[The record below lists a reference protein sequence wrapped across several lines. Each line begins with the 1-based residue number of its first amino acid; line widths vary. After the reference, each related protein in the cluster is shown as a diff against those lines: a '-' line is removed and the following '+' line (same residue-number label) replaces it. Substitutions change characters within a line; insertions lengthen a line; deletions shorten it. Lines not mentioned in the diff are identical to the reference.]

1 MTIGELIIE
10 YGKSDTPYM
19 GNLVNHLP
27 MGQMALYRLSGNLNL
42 VKDYSDYFKEKF
54 QINQIQENGHKP
66 DSLESCLGKRE
77 LYESCLV
84 LVRERIKQEG
94 RDKLVREVLNQYPLG
109 MSSGLFHV
117 LIRLAYAVEGAELE
131 EELEEEVAR
140 ALAYYVTAYREAGVL
155 TRRIP
160 IPETFSEMNTLVSHK
175 KIIKLLEAQPSTGRQ
190 MKALY
195 ENKTFMEMGFVME
208 GSEEE
213 KIKGLISLL
222 LPVFDLSS
230 SIVVLHCITG
240 LHALVNLKKYFN
252 DFENAFDI
260 YTTCCLAHLLTV
272 EDLIY
277 REPDE
282 ESIALNWNE
291 IILQCLSSRDVHTI
305 KFTYSCHELYQRYG
319 IEGLK
324 RSAHERF
331 QAKS

>member
-10 YGKSDTPYM
+10 YGKHDSPYM

-27 MGQMALYRLSGNLNL
+27 MGQLALYRLSGDLDF
-42 VKDYSDYFKEKF
+42 VKDYSDYFKQKF
-54 QINQIQENGHKP
+54 QINQIKENEHKA

-77 LYESCLV
+77 LYESCLM
-84 LVRERIKQEG
+84 LVRERVRKEG
-94 RDKLVREVLNQYPLG
+94 IDKLVREVLNQYPLG

-131 EELEEEVAR
+131 EKFEEEVAR
-140 ALAYYVTAYREAGVL
+140 ALAYYVTAYRQAGIL

-160 IPETFSEMNTLVSHK
+160 ISETFSEMNMLVSHK
-175 KIIKLLEAQPSTGRQ
+175 KIKKLLEAQPSTGRQ

-195 ENKTFMEMGFVME
+195 ESKTFMEMGFVME

-222 LPVFDLSS
+222 LPVFDQSS

-252 DFENAFDI
+252 DFDKAFDI

-272 EDLIY
+272 EDLTY
-277 REPDE
+277 HESDK
-282 ESIALNWNE
+282 ESISLNWKE
-291 IILQCLSSRDVHTI
+291 IIVLCLSSRDVHTI
-305 KFTYSCHELYQRYG
+305 KFTYSCHELDQRYSV
-319 IEGLK
+319 EGLK
-324 RSAHERF
+324 RSAH
-331 QAKS
+331 KKVTGK